1 MGLGVIVVIL
11 NVVNE
16 DIVDK
21 SVSLSI
27 LLSTM
32 PLCVYVNLK
41 MENHLSHLLA

>member
-1 MGLGVIVVIL
+1 MGFGVIVVIL

-16 DIVDK
+16 GIVDK
-21 SVSLSI
+21 SVSLST

-41 MENHLSHLLA
+41 MKYHLSYF

>member
-1 MGLGVIVVIL
+1 MGFGVIVVIL
-11 NVVNE
+11 KVVNE

-32 PLCVYVNLK
+32 PVYVNLK
-41 MENHLSHLLA
+41 MASRLSHLLA

>member
-21 SVSLSI
+21 SVSLSAF
-27 LLSTM
+27 LSTM
-32 PLCVYVNLK
+32 PVYVNLK
-41 MENHLSHLLA
+41 MKYHLSYF

>member
-16 DIVDK
+16 GIVDK

-32 PLCVYVNLK
+32 PVYVNLK